1 MTEEKANNEQADE
14 RTAGCGFADPQI
26 VWLAQ
31 HGFRPDREGGWL
43 LRCGSGYWWDTVGTF
58 VRCSQDGEGPSA
70 PWTASLEPRPDD
82 PWIGCGGRSLTLSY
96 GSGRTPE
103 IAVRGCLDQ
112 GAERARRLR
121 ETDYSGRA
129 LARDLYA
136 LAMADVLDT
145 LPDLVGEARSPR
157 NEDDGGLKVV
167 GGSLRGQVTGAEEPG
182 LKERK
187 AARWLDAHGFVP
199 SKLQDGAPCWA
210 RTCGGVAGVPE
221 DGIEARLEIW
231 RSKAGGW
238 VANANVLLSGN
249 MAYLRDRTSEVVHSY
264 VSTSDEG
271 PDAALRGCV
280 AGLSQ
285 LSASGNLQ
293 DGSFAELVRAVVG
306 RYEKAMAEIEAK
318 PASAG

>member
-1 MTEEKANNEQADE
+1 MTEEKANNKQADE

-26 VWLAQ
+26 VWLAK

-82 PWIGCGGRSLTLSY
+82 PWISCGGRSLTLSY

-129 LARDLYA
+129 LARVLYA
-136 LAMADVLDT
+136 LAMADVRDT
-145 LPDLVGEARSPR
+145 LPDLVGEARPPR
-157 NEDDGGLKVV
+157 KEDDGGLKVV

-199 SKLQDGAPCWA
+199 SKCLDGAPCWY
-210 RTCGGVAGVPE
+210 RTCGGVPGVPE
-221 DGIEARLEIW
+221 DGIEARLVTW
-231 RSKAGGW
+231 RNSAGAW
-238 VANANVLLSGN
+238 AADATVLLSGSRSAQCG
-249 MAYLRDRTSEVVHSY
+249 MTSVV
-264 VSTSDEG
+264 VSGGISLPDEG
-271 PDAALRGCV
+271 PDVALSECV
-280 AGLSQ
+280 
-285 LSASGNLQ
+285 
-293 DGSFAELVRAVVG
+293 GSMALLEHSDEPKGFAEIARIAVG
-306 RYEKAMAEIEAK
+306 RYKKAITEIEAK